1 MLIIIIQF
9 QEYLNV
15 MDDPFVTLL
24 PYIPV
29 TMDLREL
36 GLVTTPKNIGFAA
49 CGSAAAA
56 VASIAESSI
65 LLGW

>member
-1 MLIIIIQF
+1 
-9 QEYLNV
+9 